1 MWGLVT
7 AWFYFFFRSN
17 HLRSIVKISS
27 TRMPETI
34 PANTDR
40 RKEYADNMYTPFLL
54 PEWGGNDGIIS
65 YSKDL
70 CPHICQNHDGELLSV
85 KTDSDHIHF
94 LVSMPPQEGPSDLIR
109 VLKTQTSKKEI
120 RIKTTTNT

>member
-40 RKEYADNMYTPFLL
+40 RKEYADNILAEIEET
-54 PEWGGNDGIIS
+54 IS
-65 YSKDL
+65 SLRSNVEAAQATINSAIVTIK
-70 CPHICQNHDGELLSV
+70 NNRKEL
-85 KTDSDHIHF
+85 K
-94 LVSMPPQEGPSDLIR
+94 
-109 VLKTQTSKKEI
+109 
-120 RIKTTTNT
+120 